1 MAYIA
6 HLSVTAEPKEQLNFI
21 NSYLMTWLRGFTQQV
36 TKHDHGLFYGAVAD
50 LTLQWLQI
58 DIKGLHR
65 DYK

>member
-1 MAYIA
+1 
-6 HLSVTAEPKEQLNFI
+6 
-21 NSYLMTWLRGFTQQV
+21 MTWLRGFTQQV